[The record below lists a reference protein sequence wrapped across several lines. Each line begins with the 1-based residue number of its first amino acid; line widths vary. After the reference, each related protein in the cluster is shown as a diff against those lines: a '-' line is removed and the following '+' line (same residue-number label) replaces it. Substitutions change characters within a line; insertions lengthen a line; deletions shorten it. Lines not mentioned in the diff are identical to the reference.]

1 MSVSSLERGPHLVLW
16 ANFVERPVTLSWTPV
31 PRATSY
37 DVTVGTT
44 PGAADVFASSTT
56 GLSMTIT
63 FPSPGRFY
71 PQVVARN
78 TWFYSA
84 QVASRA
90 PLFMLSFKDFVEAL
104 FLGTG
109 PLAQNPQA
117 GCLAGPGTMS
127 GWPSGASVTVT
138 LASSL
143 AADQRRRAAAAAGQ
157 AHQATGGVVEA
168 RVRDST
174 DPRPDPGDGE
184 IVVQQADLSGPFPCS
199 TAAAGCTLPLQFL
212 SPAVLSRVRVWLRN
226 ENTAG
231 HEIGHALYAFCHL
244 STEAGYVSVMGNFDQ
259 AGRGLSEADLAA
271 TQAVYRAGLR
281 AGATRHDFVSAG
293 LVDP

>member
-1 MSVSSLERGPHLVLW
+1 
-16 ANFVERPVTLSWTPV
+16 VTI
-31 PRATSY
+31 
-37 DVTVGTT
+37 GTT
-44 PGAADVFASSTT
+44 PGAADVFAASTT

-63 FPSPGRFY
+63 FPLPGRFY

-78 TWFYSA
+78 TWFSSA
-84 QVASRA
+84 QVASRT
-90 PLFMLSFKDFVEAL
+90 PLIMLSLKDLIEAL

-117 GCLAGPGTMS
+117 GCLAGAGTMS

-143 AADQRRRAAAAAGQ
+143 TADQRRRAAAAAGQ
-157 AHQATGGVVEA
+157 VHQATSGAVDA
-168 RVRDST
+168 RVRDSS
-174 DPRPDPGDGE
+174 DPNPVPGANE

-199 TAAAGCTLPLQFL
+199 SSAAGCTLPLQFS
-212 SPAVLSRVRVWLRN
+212 SPAVLSRVRIWLRGQ
-226 ENTAG
+226 NTAG
-231 HEIGHALYAFCHL
+231 HEMGHALYGFCHL
-244 STEAGYVSVMGNFDQ
+244 STEAGYVSVMGDFDQ

-281 AGATRHDFVSAG
+281 AGAMRNDFVSAG
-293 LVDP
+293 LIDP